1 MNYSFNT
8 LLFHNYCYS
17 GNESQM
23 IYALEKTSLN
33 KLTKNLDVIL
43 LAESFISHPGND
55 RHILHMK
62 EGNN

>member
-1 MNYSFNT
+1 
-8 LLFHNYCYS
+8 
-17 GNESQM
+17 M